1 MRTDRLRQ
9 LAEHLLHGKLIHEV
23 FDFNFFNY
31 TPNESLILKGCG
43 TNGCAI
49 GECTA
54 VWPEEWRFNVHGSP
68 ITGDPM
74 KYGSSTQSGVVWF
87 ELTTREFRLLFA
99 PHAGQPLSLEV
110 STIPVIKQLPET
122 ATKEQVAINIL
133 LLCTIVDAGIY
144 YIIERS

>member
-49 GECTA
+49 GECPA
-54 VWPEEWRFNVHGSP
+54 VWPDDWSFNAFGMPTVRGNN
-68 ITGDPM
+68 
-74 KYGSSTQSGVVWF
+74 KYTNSAASGEKWF
-87 ELTTREFRLLFA
+87 ELTHDEFRLLFM
-99 PHAGQPLSLEV
+99 PFGGQPSWLEAYNLSVLR
-110 STIPVIKQLPET
+110 QLPWD
-122 ATKEQVAINIL
+122 ATKEQVANNIL
-133 LLCTIVDAGIY
+133 TFCIVVESSAPYTIY
-144 YIIERS
+144 